1 MTTPSA
7 SQSKTSPLVIRSAI
21 VASLGGLLF
30 GFDTAVISGA
40 EEKLKELYALSAV
53 GEGMIVAIATI
64 GTILGAIVAGRL
76 ADRHGRK
83 PILFVIGIL
92 FGVGALTTAL
102 APTPELVAAADGTLT
117 AASSLPITYFL
128 FFRFLGGV
136 GVGMSSVVAP
146 IYTAEIAPARVRG
159 RLVGL
164 VQFNIVFG
172 ILLAYASNAIIREIV
187 REEVAWRWMLGVMAV
202 PAVFFL
208 LFLMAVPE
216 TPRWLFAHRR
226 QDEARAISARLTNSA
241 EESEEQMK
249 EIADQLAEDR
259 AAGHVPFFTRR
270 YRKVIL
276 MAFCIAMFNQLSGIN
291 AILYYA
297 PKVMAIVVGEN
308 TILGVGAASVPY
320 MASVVVGA
328 MNLIATMA
336 ALTVIDKLGR
346 RQLMIVGSIG
356 YLVSL
361 GFLAAVV
368 YSYENG
374 IIEKTDSKAFW
385 MVLCGLLLFIASHAF
400 GQGSVIWV
408 FISEIFPNRVR
419 GRGQSFGSLTHWTFA
434 FITTYAF
441 PVLISSVGGGFAFG
455 IFFLCMVGQLFWVLK
470 VMPETKGI
478 PLEAMEEKLGL
489 SDD

>member
-1 MTTPSA
+1 MTTKSSA
-7 SQSKTSPLVIRSAI
+7 PTKSIPPLVIRSAI

-40 EEKLKELYALSAV
+40 EEKLTKLYALSSM

-64 GTILGAIVAGRL
+64 GTICGAIVAGKL
-76 ADRHGRK
+76 ADRFGRK
-83 PILFVIGIL
+83 PILFWIGIL
-92 FGVGALTTAL
+92 FGVGALATAL
-102 APTPELVAAADGTLT
+102 APVPSLIPGADGKFV
-117 AASSLPITYFL
+117 AASSFPIAF
-128 FFRFLGGV
+128 FMVFRFLGGV
-136 GVGMSSVVAP
+136 GVGLSSVVAP

-187 REEVAWRWMLGVMAV
+187 HEDIAWRWMLGVMAV

-208 LFLMAVPE
+208 IFLATVPE
-216 TPRWLFAHRR
+216 TPRWLLAHGH
-226 QDEARAISARLTNSA
+226 EERAVKISERLTSTQ
-241 EESEEQMK
+241 EESSEQIAEMK
-249 EIADQLAEDR
+249 AQIAED
-259 AAGHVPFFTRR
+259 ASGGKVAFFTRR

-297 PKVMAIVVGEN
+297 PKVMKLAGGEHV
-308 TILGVGAASVPY
+308 LGPAFPYVASVI
-320 MASVVVGA
+320 VGL

-361 GFLAAVV
+361 GFLSAIMFAYERNKFEQNSAVPV
-368 YSYENG
+368 WL
-374 IIEKTDSKAFW
+374 ILI
-385 MVLCGLLLFIASHAF
+385 GLLAFIASHAF

-419 GRGQSFGSLTHWTFA
+419 ARGQSLGSLTHWVFA

-441 PVLISSVGGGFAFG
+441 PVLTDRFRGGFAFG
-455 IFFLCMVGQLFWVLK
+455 IFFLAMVGQLFWVLK

-478 PLEAMEEKLGL
+478 PLEEMEEKLGL
-489 SDD
+489 TND